1 LVEFTP
7 ISSTIGGIIIGLA
20 AAGLY
25 HFTGKIL
32 GVSNI
37 TSELMNRSHRH
48 KAWRLIFIAGML
60 SGGLLLLWLNPAT
73 VMHESPRTLVTLIV
87 AGLLVGYGS
96 SLGRGCTSGHGICGI
111 TRLSDRAIVAVLI
124 FMATGMLTVF
134 IGDHI
139 FAGQL

>member
-1 LVEFTP
+1 M
-7 ISSTIGGIIIGLA
+7 IGLA

-37 TSELMNRSHRH
+37 TSELMNRRHRH
-48 KAWRLIFIAGML
+48 KVWRLIFIAGML
-60 SGGLLLLWLNPAT
+60 TGGLLLLLSYPSALT
-73 VMHESPRTLVTLIV
+73 HESPRTLVTLIV

-111 TRLSDRAIVAVLI
+111 TRLSGRAIAAVLI
-124 FMATGMLTVF
+124 FMTTGMLTVF
-134 IGDHI
+134 FSDHV
-139 FAGQL
+139 FMGQF